1 MGAFNTCWTS
11 TKRIIAVNVVLSILV
26 LLVPLPVE
34 RRHLSDSP
42 SLSALRQNVAS
53 STPNECLHPPPDSC
67 SFYADC
73 LESRYHCG
81 PTGYPLGYGEKYC
94 TKFQAHRTTLSARGQ
109 TWMLA
114 TMHCLQE
121 ALVPDAIASPSAV
134 TTCAAL
140 QDKAFATH
148 ANCYVSSG
156 VCKLPPSDWGAI
168 LEIVDVKT
176 LFDSWDAFKATLMA
190 GAECLEFYAF
200 LIDQGL

>member
-1 MGAFNTCWTS
+1 
-11 TKRIIAVNVVLSILV
+11 
-26 LLVPLPVE
+26 
-34 RRHLSDSP
+34 
-42 SLSALRQNVAS
+42 
-53 STPNECLHPPPDSC
+53 
-67 SFYADC
+67 
-73 LESRYHCG
+73 
-81 PTGYPLGYGEKYC
+81 
-94 TKFQAHRTTLSARGQ
+94 
-109 TWMLA
+109 MLA